1 MSAQTKPSFE
11 SLISESPVPILV
23 DFWAE
28 WCGPCK
34 MMNPVLKQVAKQ
46 YEGKLKIIKINVDQN
61 PAAANFYGIQSIPT
75 LMLFWKGKP
84 IMDLKGAMPYEQL
97 QHQIDLRLERL

>member
-1 MSAQTKPSFE
+1 MNAKTKPSFE
-11 SLISESPVPILV
+11 SLLQNSSVPVLV
-23 DFWAE
+23 DFWAD

-34 MMNPVLKQVAKQ
+34 MMDPVLKKIAKH
-46 YEGKLKIIKINVDQN
+46 YAERLKVIKVNVDQN
-61 PAAANFYGIQSIPT
+61 PTAANFYGIQSIPT
-75 LMLFWKGKP
+75 LMMFWQGKA

>member
-11 SLISESPVPILV
+11 SLLNESNVPVLV

-34 MMNPVLKQVAKQ
+34 MMNPVLKQVSEA
-46 YEGKLKIIKINVDQN
+46 YAGKLKIIKVNVDQN
-61 PAAANFYGIQSIPT
+61 PAAASHYSIQSIPT
-75 LMLFWKGKP
+75 LMLFYKGK
-84 IMDLKGAMPYEQL
+84 MLMELKGAMPFNQL
-97 QHQIDLRLERL
+97 QAQLDMRLERL

>member
-11 SLISESPVPILV
+11 SLLNESPVPVLV

-34 MMNPVLKQVAKQ
+34 MMNPVLKQVSEKYA
-46 YEGKLKIIKINVDQN
+46 GKLKIIKVNVDQN
-61 PAAANFYGIQSIPT
+61 PAAAAHYGIQSIPT
-75 LMLFWKGKP
+75 LMLFHKGKNL
-84 IMDLKGAMPYEQL
+84 MELKGAMPFNQL
-97 QHQIDLRLERL
+97 QAQLDLRLERI

>member
-11 SLISESPVPILV
+11 SLLNESNVPVLV

-34 MMNPVLKQVAKQ
+34 MMNPVLKQVAEK
-46 YEGKLKIIKINVDQN
+46 YAGKLKIIKVNVDQN
-61 PAAANFYGIQSIPT
+61 PAAAAHYGIQSIPT
-75 LMLFWKGKP
+75 LMLFHKGKTL
-84 IMDLKGAMPYEQL
+84 MELKGAMPFNQL
-97 QHQIDLRLERL
+97 QAQLDLRLERL